1 MPFATTSRGCGGNGT
16 HSAVLLDYDD
26 VDELPSIEA
35 PALLIWGDADTQNQL
50 ADLIPDA
57 DLAVYPGVG
66 HTPRWDDPVRFSGD
80 VVRFAARGMDDLERA
95 E

>member
-1 MPFATTSRGCGGNGT
+1 MFA
-16 HSAVLLDYDD
+16 ALLDYDD

-35 PALLIWGDADTQNQL
+35 STLLIWGDADTLITQDMQNQL

-66 HTPRWDDPVRFSGD
+66 HTPRWVDPVRFSGD
-80 VVRFAARGMDDLERA
+80 VVRFAARGMERSGTG
-95 E
+95 